1 MKKLILIVCAVFCFG
16 VVHAEKRPNVLCIIV
31 DDLRPELNCFSKSR
45 IQSPNIDRLASEGL
59 TFNRAYCNIPVC
71 GASRASLMTGLRP
84 SRSRFWDYESRADQ
98 DAVGV
103 KVLPQLFK
111 ENGYTTLS
119 RGKVFHNSAD
129 SKAAW
134 DDLWQEPLKNNW
146 RNYQL
151 PGNIALDKS
160 RGNKFGPPFECA
172 DVPDGAYADGMLAEK
187 AMDDLKKLKASGE
200 PFFLATGFHKPHLPF
215 NAPKK
220 YWDLYDRKDIKLPE
234 NNHAAEDAPKQAYS
248 GFYEMRAYDGI
259 PKTGPV
265 DDEMAVSLI
274 HGYYAS
280 VSYVDAQIGKVLD
293 LLKELELDQNTI
305 VLMFGD
311 HGWSLDN
318 HGDWC
323 KHSNYDVALRAPLI
337 VKVPGM
343 PSAGQRTDSLVEFV
357 DLYPTLADLCRLTA
371 PEHLEG
377 KSMRPVLKNPSSDFR
392 DFIVAKWHHG
402 MTLTTDRYAYTE
414 WSQDGDSVDAQM
426 LFDHRND
433 PDEFI
438 NIVNNPEQKQVIKKL
453 KHLLDDNWGSAF
465 FDRKDRW
472 FK

>member
-1 MKKLILIVCAVFCFG
+1 
-16 VVHAEKRPNVLCIIV
+16 
-31 DDLRPELNCFSKSR
+31 
-45 IQSPNIDRLASEGL
+45 
-59 TFNRAYCNIPVC
+59 
-71 GASRASLMTGLRP
+71 
-84 SRSRFWDYESRADQ
+84 
-98 DAVGV
+98 
-103 KVLPQLFK
+103 
-111 ENGYTTLS
+111 
-119 RGKVFHNSAD
+119 
-129 SKAAW
+129 
-134 DDLWQEPLKNNW
+134 
-146 RNYQL
+146 
-151 PGNIALDKS
+151 
-160 RGNKFGPPFECA
+160 
-172 DVPDGAYADGMLAEK
+172 
-187 AMDDLKKLKASGE
+187 LKKLKASGE

-234 NNHAAEDAPKQAYS
+234 NNHAAEGAPKQAYS

-305 VLMFGD
+305 VLLFGD

-357 DLYPTLADLCRLTA
+357 DLYPTLADLCGLTA

-377 KSMRPVLKNPSSDFR
+377 KSMRPLLRNPSSGFR
-392 DFIVAKWHHG
+392 DFIIAKWHHG
-402 MTLTTDRYAYTE
+402 MTLKTDHYAYTE
-414 WSQDGDSVDAQM
+414 WSKDGESVDAQM

-433 PDEFI
+433 PDEFKSVI
-438 NIVNNPEQKQVIKKL
+438 SNPEKKQMVKKL
-453 KHLLDDNWGSAF
+453 QGLLHENWVSAF
-465 FDRKDRW
+465 YDRRDRW